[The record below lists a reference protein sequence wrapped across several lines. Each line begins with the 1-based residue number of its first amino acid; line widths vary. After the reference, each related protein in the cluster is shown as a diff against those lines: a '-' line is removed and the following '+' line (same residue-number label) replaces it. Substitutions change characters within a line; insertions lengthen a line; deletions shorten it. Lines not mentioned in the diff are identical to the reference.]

1 MIERGERRGEKK
13 FDSEEINE
21 RELPLSTIIDSI
33 SPRHVESL
41 FFSQSFG
48 DAVKEKRLREE
59 AQQRQRALELA
70 VTERQ
75 AALRRVQGEIV
86 ERKEASHRLRQ
97 RIEEDKVARQHEA
110 VQVAHAARQ
119 TLERTMEERRE
130 EHQRIVQERQETHA
144 REMVCVFFY

>member
-13 FDSEEINE
+13 FDSKEINE